1 MSKFMKHVGKNQ
13 HGSRVVVVF
22 REIPDDADH
31 CLVVHSDSLMDM
43 YHDNLM
49 RTVETNSAQ
58 ATVDLYEVLQRSHFT
73 DGGQMLNTLH
83 QRGLLKKYSVDDITM
98 VPMPNRAVPLRDVNN
113 AIREGKGEE
122 VMPAQTPTETKAA
135 DENPVLVDTAPQTAQ
150 AEVGSEEQ
158 QKSLAES
165 KLLQARLMEEDA
177 KNLREEAYK
186 LDPDLK
192 KGGRPSKK
200 QVKKVA
206 KAKAK
211 VEAAA
216 ETLEKATDGE

>member
-1 MSKFMKHVGKNQ
+1 MSRFLKHVGKNQ
-13 HGSRVVVVF
+13 YGSKVVIVF
-22 REIPDDADH
+22 RELPDDPEH
-31 CLVVHSDSLMDM
+31 CLVVETQTLNEM

-49 RTVETNSAQ
+49 RTLESNAAQ
-58 ATVDLYEVLQRSHFT
+58 DTVDLYEVLSRSMFG

-83 QRGLLKKYSVDDITM
+83 QRGLLRKYKIDDIN
-98 VPMPNRAVPLRDVNN
+98 VEPMPNRSAPLRTVNEQ
-113 AIREGKGEE
+113 IRLGKGEE
-122 VMPAQTPTETKAA
+122 AMPSHAETLDKVVS
-135 DENPVLVDTAPQTAQ
+135 DTGVSVDTSPKV
-150 AEVGSEEQ
+150 EVGSEEQ

-177 KNLREEAYK
+177 KNLRDEAYK

-206 KAKAK
+206 KAKA
-211 VEAAA
+211 EANA
-216 ETLEKATDGE
+216 EE

>member
-1 MSKFMKHVGKNQ
+1 MSRFLKHVGKNQ
-13 HGSRVVVVF
+13 YGSKVVIVF
-22 REIPDDADH
+22 RELPDDPEH
-31 CLVVHSDSLMDM
+31 CLVVETQTLNEM

-49 RTVETNSAQ
+49 RTLESNAAQ
-58 ATVDLYEVLQRSHFT
+58 DTVDLYEVLSRSHFG

-83 QRGLLKKYSVDDITM
+83 ERGLLRKYKIDDIN
-98 VPMPNRAVPLRDVNN
+98 VEPMPNRSAPLRTVNEQ
-113 AIREGKGEE
+113 IRLGKGDEA
-122 VMPAQTPTETKAA
+122 MPSHAETPDKVVSDTG
-135 DENPVLVDTAPQTAQ
+135 VSVDTAPTA
-150 AEVGSEEQ
+150 APVTAPEPASEEQ

-177 KNLREEAYK
+177 KTLRDEAYK

-206 KAKAK
+206 KAKA
-211 VEAAA
+211 EANA
-216 ETLEKATDGE
+216 EE

>member
-1 MSKFMKHVGKNQ
+1 MSRFLKHVGKNQ
-13 HGSRVVVVF
+13 YGSKVVIVF
-22 REIPDDADH
+22 RELPDDPEH
-31 CLVVHSDSLMDM
+31 CLVVETQTLNEM

-49 RTVETNSAQ
+49 RTLESNAAQ
-58 ATVDLYEVLQRSHFT
+58 DTVDLYEVLSRSHFG

-83 QRGLLKKYSVDDITM
+83 ERGLLRKYKIDDIN
-98 VPMPNRAVPLRDVNN
+98 VEPMPNRSAPLRTVNEQ
-113 AIREGKGEE
+113 IRLGKGDEA
-122 VMPAQTPTETKAA
+122 MPSHAETLDKVVS
-135 DENPVLVDTAPQTAQ
+135 DTGVSVDTAPTA
-150 AEVGSEEQ
+150 APVTAPEPASEEQ

-177 KNLREEAYK
+177 KTLRDEAYK

-206 KAKAK
+206 KAKA
-211 VEAAA
+211 EANA
-216 ETLEKATDGE
+216 EE

>member
-1 MSKFMKHVGKNQ
+1 MSRFLKHVGKNQ
-13 HGSRVVVVF
+13 YGSKVVIVF
-22 REIPDDADH
+22 RELPDDPEH
-31 CLVVHSDSLMDM
+31 CLVVETQTLNEM

-49 RTVETNSAQ
+49 RTLESNAAQ
-58 ATVDLYEVLQRSHFT
+58 DTVDLYEVLSRSMFG

-83 QRGLLKKYSVDDITM
+83 QRGLLRKYKIDDIN
-98 VPMPNRAVPLRDVNN
+98 VEPMPNRSAPLRTVNEQ
-113 AIREGKGEE
+113 IRLGKGEE
-122 VMPAQTPTETKAA
+122 AMPSHAETLDKVVS
-135 DENPVLVDTAPQTAQ
+135 DTGVSVDTAPTA
-150 AEVGSEEQ
+150 APVTAPEPASEEQ

-177 KNLREEAYK
+177 KNLRDEAYK

-206 KAKAK
+206 KAKA
-211 VEAAA
+211 EANA
-216 ETLEKATDGE
+216 EE

>member
-1 MSKFMKHVGKNQ
+1 
-13 HGSRVVVVF
+13 
-22 REIPDDADH
+22 
-31 CLVVHSDSLMDM
+31 M

-49 RTVETNSAQ
+49 RTLESNAAQ
-58 ATVDLYEVLQRSHFT
+58 DTVDLYEVLSRSMFG

-83 QRGLLKKYSVDDITM
+83 QRGLLRKYKIDDIN
-98 VPMPNRAVPLRDVNN
+98 VEPMPNRSAPLRTVNEQ
-113 AIREGKGEE
+113 IRLGKGEE
-122 VMPAQTPTETKAA
+122 AMPSHAETLDKVVS
-135 DENPVLVDTAPQTAQ
+135 DTGVSVDTAPTA
-150 AEVGSEEQ
+150 APVTAPEPASEEQ

-177 KNLREEAYK
+177 KNLRDEAYK

-206 KAKAK
+206 KAKA
-211 VEAAA
+211 EANA
-216 ETLEKATDGE
+216 EE